1 MEGAAVG
8 SPGGDRPGVRSGGR
22 GAELVPE
29 ARDASGGEVWWV
41 TAKRSRV
48 VRRSCITAMPSR
60 CRRRRLVAQHTHSS
74 PSSSYNQ
81 VTTITRRSSHA
92 MAYVGAAW
100 VGGARSCCSACPV
113 MAPGQAL
120 AVLWPP
126 ARLSARGCCSGRT
139 SACSGSCTCIC
150 APCKACPFYS
160 YPILLCYI

>member
-92 MAYVGAAW
+92 MACRRRL
-100 VGGARSCCSACPV
+100 GGRC
-113 MAPGQAL
+113 AL
-120 AVLWPP
+120 LLLGVP
-126 ARLSARGCCSGRT
+126 RDGSGSSSGRT
-139 SACSGSCTCIC
+139 LAACTTKRTRLLLSAHQR
-150 APCKACPFYS
+150 
-160 YPILLCYI
+160 LLWLLYMYLRAVQGVSFL